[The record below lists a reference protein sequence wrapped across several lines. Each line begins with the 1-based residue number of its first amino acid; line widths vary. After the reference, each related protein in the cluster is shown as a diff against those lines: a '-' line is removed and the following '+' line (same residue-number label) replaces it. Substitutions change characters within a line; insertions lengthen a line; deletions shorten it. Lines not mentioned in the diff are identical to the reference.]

1 MTTDARHQLPLS
13 TPAEQ
18 QMNEAIMSAAAEAAT
33 RLSNLLAYVV
43 VRNGFLVCEHY
54 YQGRTAGTKNHIRSV
69 TKSIMSA
76 IVGIAVDRGMI
87 TSVERPILDYFPEYH
102 TADSDDRKATITL
115 DHLLTMTA
123 GFEWN
128 ELTFDVEAS
137 KAVEDWFFG
146 GKQAALY
153 NALPRPL
160 ANEPGRVFN
169 YDSPAADLISV
180 ILTRAVHQD
189 MQSFAVAHLF
199 DPLGITDFAWEVD
212 PAGFRRGS
220 AGLVMRPRDLAK
232 FGQLYLQ
239 RGRWAN
245 HQLISSAWV
254 GTSTVSQVALGDGHG
269 YGRLWWVTDGEPIRF
284 FAAVGYGG
292 QLLLVVPSQQLVVV
306 ANHEWWDVPGETAV
320 KQSTDFYN
328 QVFVRVVESAQ

>member
-1 MTTDARHQLPLS
+1 MTADARHELPLS

-18 QMNEAIMSAAAEAAT
+18 QMNEAIMCAAAEAAT

-54 YQGRTAGTKNHIRSV
+54 YRGGTAATKHHIRSV

-76 IVGIAVDRGMI
+76 LVGIAVDRGMI
-87 TSVERPILDYFPEYH
+87 TSVETRILDYFPDYH
-102 TADSDDRKATITL
+102 TGDSDRKSTITL

-128 ELTFDVEAS
+128 ELTFDAEAS
-137 KAVEDWFFG
+137 KAVSDWFSG

-153 NALPRPL
+153 DALQRPL
-160 ANEPGRVFN
+160 ANEPGTVFT

-180 ILTRAVHQD
+180 ILTRAAHQD
-189 MQSFAVAHLF
+189 VRGFAVAHLF
-199 DPLGITDFAWEVD
+199 GPLGITDFAWEVD
-212 PAGFRRGS
+212 PAGFERGS
-220 AGLVMRPRDLAK
+220 AGLVMRPRDVAK

-239 RGRWAN
+239 AGRWEDQ
-245 HQLISSAWV
+245 QLISPAWV
-254 GTSTVSQVALGDGHG
+254 ETSTVSQVGLGEGHG
-269 YGRLWWVTDGEPIRF
+269 YGRLWWVTDGGPIRF
-284 FAAVGYGG
+284 SCGVGYGG
-292 QLLLVVPSQQLVVV
+292 QLLFVVPSHQLVVV
-306 ANHEWWDVPGETAV
+306 ATHEWRDIGGETAV

-328 QVFVRVVESAQ
+328 QVFVRVVESAR